1 MKVVYIGHANGDSK
15 SLSASADSKGLI
27 NAELLAAREKAF
39 TEVQNACK
47 SFSSQ
52 STLEVVS
59 FQKLDFGEMGVL
71 DTFYNAD
78 VAIVDMSVA
87 VQQAPLFYHIGIRQ
101 SMGMT
106 HNMVVLFDSDPE
118 TTLSLRLSCSSGIT
132 FLPYQIDHLS
142 AVYVTETMGPRMSMA
157 TDCTAHPEGPTLIR
171 RLKAMLSDVDK
182 ENVAHLKE
190 RFLSDLRKV
199 RATYKGEELKQSLR
213 GMRRR
218 LDDPELLS
226 VDVVFNMVISY
237 REIQDYK
244 SMIKLVE
251 DLEKL
256 PNIKINEALGIQQL
270 YAFALNR
277 NGDRDKALSVIRKAI
292 SRSDTPVPDMIC
304 LCGRIYKDKFVDSD
318 YTDKEC
324 LDNAINWYRKGFE
337 VQPNEYAGINLA
349 TLLVISGKDFS
360 TCPELQRIGITL
372 NNLIGKKG
380 SITLN
385 NLIGK
390 KGSLPSLTDYWDVAT
405 FFEISVLAEDYNKAT
420 QAAECMYKL
429 EPPNWITTKPRKL
442 LNAYFKLEPPNW
454 YLKSTVGNIAL
465 IDRFHKKRN
474 PATNS
479 KDLQSFNFWIEFFME
494 ASCPAEQTKS
504 SRYPVLILEP
514 TRVFIPSYI
523 QVNMHDDVQDRSV
536 RLWHVTPF
544 AGDHGL
550 NDWTFPCDTIKRIS
564 LYKRDS
570 RAIFLYVQD
579 ISDDDFHI
587 FFSSDVQAQRFY
599 DSMSELC
606 TSPDCMA
613 DEGSIDD
620 IIEYEYD
627 LDEKGS
633 RICLGR
639 GTYGAV
645 YAARDKKTQVK
656 IAVKEVPEKFQ
667 QEVQPLHEEI
677 KLHSRLSHKNIVR
690 YLGSASEDGYFKIF
704 MEQVPGG
711 SLSQLLRSKWGP
723 LKDNEVTIA
732 FYSKQILEG
741 LKYLHEIKIVYR
753 DIKGDNVLHEN
764 KIVHRDIK
772 GDNVL
777 VNTYSGVLKI
787 SDFGTSKRLSGINPC
802 SDTFAGTIQYMA
814 PEVIDKGVRG
824 HGPPADIW
832 SLGCTVIEMAT
843 GKPPFIELGTPEAA
857 MFKVGFYKM
866 HPQIPE
872 SMSQRAKEFLLLCFE
887 PDALKRGS
895 ATELLEHPFIKESLG
910 HKKKR
915 RKVKED
921 HDFSRSASEPCDRQV
936 EQLKLHIPRITR
948 LRTEASGSLEN
959 LTDELETI
967 EEGRHESRLSS
978 TDEVFYLSPTRSR
991 TPSAE
996 SGLSA
1001 DCSPVPTCLLSPDID
1016 TQDSGSSRDGGFY
1029 LLRKDSERRGTL
1041 VQIIS
1046 QDNDKICQVWLDI
1059 LHRDA
1064 TISRPKL
1071 NLNHLK
1077 LLLTGIKSYILDQD
1091 QQCIRESLDQLR
1103 EEVQFDASALMEIH
1117 LALYIAQEAVSCV
1130 LKMHNIKPHWMF
1142 ALDNLIRG
1150 AVQVAIEV
1158 LSPELGAN
1166 LAGGSAGGEEEVVT
1180 SGVSSANSA
1189 GKPLAYKKMA
1199 LQELYRDYDRLQDDN
1214 LRMMQE
1220 VIDVQRSYQ
1229 QLLTHSLQEKKL
1241 AMSQLQILC
1250 PVVPVLQ
1257 EPVDDMGG
1265 LTVTTRDSELVSWL
1279 TRHSFDPDAINRVRT
1294 HCCRPEDKE
1303 PPQARKVCEE
1313 EYSLQD
1319 LKELVTWEDI
1329 RQLRLKGG
1337 VRCKLWR
1344 AILEERTR
1352 HRDEG

>member
-1 MKVVYIGHANGDSK
+1 MIENSRITAANLTFLLRSLRIRKVMTMKVVYVGHANGDSK
-15 SLSASADSKGLI
+15 SLSASADSKSLI

-39 TEVQNACK
+39 SEVQNACK
-47 SFSSQ
+47 SFSTQ
-52 STLEVVS
+52 AVLETVS
-59 FQKLDFGEMGVL
+59 FQKLDFGETSVL
-71 DTFYNAD
+71 DVFYNAD
-78 VAIVDMSVA
+78 VAIVDMSVG

-106 HNMVVLFDSDPE
+106 HNIVILFDMDPE
-118 TTLSLRLSCSSGIT
+118 TTLSMRLSCSMGIT
-132 FLPYQIDHLS
+132 FLPYQIDHCGM
-142 AVYVTETMGPRMSMA
+142 VYVTETMAPRMSMSA
-157 TDCTAHPEGPTLIR
+157 ECCVHPEGPTLIR
-171 RLKAMLSDVDK
+171 RLKAVLSDVDK

-190 RFLSDLRKV
+190 RFLNDLRKV
-199 RATYKGEELKQSLR
+199 RETYKGEELKQSLR

-226 VDVVFNMVISY
+226 VDIVFNMLISY
-237 REIQDYK
+237 REIQDYQ

-251 DLEKL
+251 DLGKL
-256 PNIKINEALGIQQL
+256 PNIKISESLGIQQL

-277 NGDRDKALSVIRKAI
+277 NGERDKALNVIRKAI
-292 SRSDTPVPDMIC
+292 ERSDTPVPDMIC

-324 LDNAINWYRKGFE
+324 LENAINWYRKGFE

-360 TCPELQRIGITL
+360 SCPELQRIG
-372 NNLIGKKG
+372 
-380 SITLN
+380 ITLN

-429 EPPNWITTKPRKL
+429 EPPNW
-442 LNAYFKLEPPNW
+442 

-465 IDRFHKKRN
+465 IDRFRKKRST
-474 PATNS
+474 TNS
-479 KDLQSFNFWIEFFME
+479 KDLQGFNFWIEFFME
-494 ASCPAEQTKS
+494 ASTPAEEIKS

-536 RLWHVTPF
+536 RLWHVAPDV
-544 AGDHGL
+544 GDHGL
-550 NDWTFPCDTIKRIS
+550 NDWTFPCETIKRIS

-613 DEGSIDD
+613 DEDSIDD
-620 IIEYEYD
+620 VVEYEYD

-656 IAVKEVPEKFQ
+656 IAIKEVPEKFQ

-732 FYSKQILEG
+732 FYTKQILEG
-741 LKYLHEIKIVYR
+741 LKY
-753 DIKGDNVLHEN
+753 LHEN

-802 SDTFAGTIQYMA
+802 ADTFAGTIQYMA

-872 SMSQRAKEFLLLCFE
+872 GMSQRAKEFLLLCFE

-895 ATELLEHPFIKESLG
+895 APQLLEHPFIKESLG

-915 RKVKED
+915 RKVKDD
-921 HDFSRSASEPCDRQV
+921 HDFLRSASEPCDRQV

-948 LRTEASGSLEN
+948 LKTEASGSLEN

-967 EEGRHESRLSS
+967 EEGSVFRKRCHSDSLTQSSRRKHEDTL
-978 TDEVFYLSPTRSR
+978 ENMFWQGFYLSSPTRSR

-1041 VQIIS
+1041 VQIVS
-1046 QDNDKICQVWLDI
+1046 QDMDKICQVWLEI

-1064 TISRPKL
+1064 TISHPKL
-1071 NLNHLK
+1071 TETHLK
-1077 LLLTGIKSYILDQD
+1077 LLLTGMKCYILEQT
-1091 QQCIRESLDQLR
+1091 QQSIREALDQLR
-1103 EEVQFDASALMEIH
+1103 EEVQFDASALMEIN

-1130 LKMHNIKPHWMF
+1130 LKTHNIKPHWMF

-1150 AVQVAIEV
+1150 AVQVAIEI

-1166 LAGGSAGGEEEVVT
+1166 LAGGNAGAEEEVVT

-1199 LQELYRDYDRLQDDN
+1199 LQELYKDYDKLQDDN

-1220 VIDVQRSYQ
+1220 LIDVQRSYQ
-1229 QLLTHSLQEKKL
+1229 QLLAQSLQEKRL
-1241 AMSQLQILC
+1241 AISQLRVLC
-1250 PVVPVLQ
+1250 PVVPGD
-1257 EPVDDMGG
+1257 VDDVDMKDSDSSSA
-1265 LTVTTRDSELVSWL
+1265 TTRDSELVSWL
-1279 TRHSFDPDAINRVRT
+1279 TQHHFDSEAISRV
-1294 HCCRPEDKE
+1294 CD
-1303 PPQARKVCEE
+1303 E
-1313 EYSLQD
+1313 EYTLRD
-1319 LKELVTWEDI
+1319 LIELVTWEDI
-1329 RQLRLKGG
+1329 RQLQLKGG
-1337 VRCKLWR
+1337 MRCKLWR